1 MRPRVFKT
9 IEGLR
14 AFLASR
20 EGVALHVSVE
30 HDAETRCTPSRCVCR
45 PQYRVEKMTADTW
58 LRAERAEREWLA
70 EGVN

>member
-1 MRPRVFKT
+1 MFKS

-20 EGVALHVSVE
+20 EGVALHISVE
-30 HDAETRCTPSRCVCR
+30 HDALARCTPNSCRCR
-45 PQYRVEKMTADTW
+45 PQYRVEELTAGTW

-70 EGVN
+70 EGVS